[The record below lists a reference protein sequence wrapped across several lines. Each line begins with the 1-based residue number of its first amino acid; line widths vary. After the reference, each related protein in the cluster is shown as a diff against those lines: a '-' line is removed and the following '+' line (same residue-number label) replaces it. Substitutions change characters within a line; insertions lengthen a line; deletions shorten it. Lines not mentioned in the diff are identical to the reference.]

1 MKVIK
6 NILLLIIAIQFIS
19 CEKEDDKRFTQ
30 ENQSFVRFF
39 LLVASNNEVLEF
51 PEKDGNLVAASSY
64 AKDNLKTL
72 KIPVAITAAKI
83 NNPVTISFSTS
94 VIGLSNYTI
103 TPENSLTFTN
113 EKRIDTIYIKVN
125 KNWDLTKNPQIKLT
139 LTESSN
145 TAVFIGIPNENIP
158 NNELNI
164 SFKETVFPYFF
175 NINRKE
181 IEGINQESFDF
192 KVLFP
197 NGFIASEIENI
208 PLFSAP
214 STFKYTIEK
223 KPITKEDEVEFTFKV
238 NENLAEDSSLD
249 TSLSLVEIPNY
260 VKGINNFL
268 DINKP
273 IKVDRDGVPVINFY
287 NLNDPFYRLFGEYWR
302 PDNDIPGS
310 CEWFSTSVFPKPVIV
325 DKDHKNGFLFSD
337 NGTPNDASDDVYH
350 HRYKLGFVGNFAPIG
365 TNPFAIKNLFEGERN
380 DSPGLTLPEAI
391 EFFPKNGNSTSEGI
405 VNVISQR
412 IIIVRSSD
420 LKAFTLPISGSGI
433 YELVDSSSNL
443 WKITLEV
450 YVDATSINGEIVKR
464 DYILYNNRNYPDPD
478 PLTTNCPTV
487 ISL

>member
-6 NILLLIIAIQFIS
+6 TILLVGISILFLS
-19 CEKEDDKRFTQ
+19 CEKEEDKRFIG
-30 ENQSFVRFF
+30 ENNSFVRFF
-39 LLVASNNEVLEF
+39 LLVDNNNGVLEF
-51 PEKDGNLVAASSY
+51 PKKDGGIIAATDY
-64 AKDNLKTL
+64 TKDNLKTL
-72 KIPVAITAAKI
+72 KIPVAITTGNI
-83 NNPVTISFSTS
+83 ENTIDISFNATVSG
-94 VIGLSNYTI
+94 ISNYTI
-103 TPENSLTFTN
+103 SPANTVSFTN

-125 KNWDLTKNPQIKLT
+125 ENWDLTKNPQIKLS
-139 LTESSN
+139 LTNSTDSSI
-145 TAVFIGIPNENIP
+145 FIGMPNESISNK
-158 NNELNI
+158 ELNI
-164 SFKETVFPYFF
+164 NFKETVFPYFF

-181 IEGINQESFDF
+181 IEGINQEYFDF

-197 NGFIASEIENI
+197 NGFIPSEIENI
-208 PLFSAP
+208 SLFSAP

-223 KPITKEDEVEFTFKV
+223 KPITKEDEVEFTFTV
-238 NENLAEDSSLD
+238 DENLAEDSSLD

-287 NLNDPFYRLFGEYWR
+287 NLNNPFYRLFGEYWR
-302 PDNDIPGS
+302 PDDDIPGS

-337 NGTPNDASDDVYH
+337 NGTPNDESDDIYH
-350 HRYKLGFVGNFAPIG
+350 HKYKLGFVGNFAPIG
-365 TNPFAIKNLFEGERN
+365 TNPFAIKNLFEGERS

-391 EFFPKNGNSTSEGI
+391 EFFPKNGNSASEGI

-443 WKITLEV
+443 WKITLEI

-478 PLTTNCPTV
+478 PLPTNCPTV
-487 ISL
+487 INL

>member
-51 PEKDGNLVAASSY
+51 PKKDGNLVAASSY

-83 NNPVTISFSTS
+83 NNPVTIFFSTS

-181 IEGINQESFDF
+181 IEGINQETFDF

-208 PLFSAP
+208 SLFSAP

-249 TSLSLVEIPNY
+249 TS
-260 VKGINNFL
+260 
-268 DINKP
+268 
-273 IKVDRDGVPVINFY
+273 
-287 NLNDPFYRLFGEYWR
+287 
-302 PDNDIPGS
+302 
-310 CEWFSTSVFPKPVIV
+310 
-325 DKDHKNGFLFSD
+325 
-337 NGTPNDASDDVYH
+337 
-350 HRYKLGFVGNFAPIG
+350 
-365 TNPFAIKNLFEGERN
+365 
-380 DSPGLTLPEAI
+380 
-391 EFFPKNGNSTSEGI
+391 
-405 VNVISQR
+405 
-412 IIIVRSSD
+412 
-420 LKAFTLPISGSGI
+420 
-433 YELVDSSSNL
+433 
-443 WKITLEV
+443 
-450 YVDATSINGEIVKR
+450 
-464 DYILYNNRNYPDPD
+464 
-478 PLTTNCPTV
+478 
-487 ISL
+487 